1 VIYHIEDKL
10 KKSNGHND
18 ILSRNTIGESLKTID
33 AAVFQKHVPIPP
45 QTPAKPLVLDQV
57 SYKHEHLFIAGRY
70 CKYSRNLFQ
79 TPWILEDTVIKSSVQ
94 EIIFQALDN
103 IFKYIL
109 NTKKNDIFKKC
120 ISFCSCGSLVF
131 SSSGREDFD
140 VRTLGRG
147 RPFFIKI
154 CDPKITKVSFEKFR
168 SIEEAIR
175 QTNLVKVRDLQ
186 FIDRKYVNNIKEG
199 EQFKQKTYRALCV
212 VKQPENLQ
220 IYIDKINNI
229 SNIMLEQKTPI
240 RVYHRRSSDVR
251 KREIYKIK
259 ARPVTGECIFCDE
272 SFTKKKILKG
282 KTICLNWMWSHK
294 LAPM

>member
-109 NTKKNDIFKKC
+109 NTKKLIF
-120 ISFCSCGSLVF
+120 
-131 SSSGREDFD
+131 
-140 VRTLGRG
+140 
-147 RPFFIKI
+147 
-154 CDPKITKVSFEKFR
+154 
-168 SIEEAIR
+168 
-175 QTNLVKVRDLQ
+175 
-186 FIDRKYVNNIKEG
+186 
-199 EQFKQKTYRALCV
+199 
-212 VKQPENLQ
+212 
-220 IYIDKINNI
+220 
-229 SNIMLEQKTPI
+229 
-240 RVYHRRSSDVR
+240 
-251 KREIYKIK
+251 
-259 ARPVTGECIFCDE
+259 
-272 SFTKKKILKG
+272 
-282 KTICLNWMWSHK
+282 
-294 LAPM
+294 